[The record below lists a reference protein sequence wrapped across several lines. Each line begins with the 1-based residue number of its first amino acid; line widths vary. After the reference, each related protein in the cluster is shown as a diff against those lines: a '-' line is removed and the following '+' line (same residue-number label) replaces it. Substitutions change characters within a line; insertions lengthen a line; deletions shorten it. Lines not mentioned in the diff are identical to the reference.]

1 MGKHLNGIIFW
12 NNFWMKLFLVH
23 IYYLGCVCLW
33 VYLCIHICIYTDID
47 ADIYIYMHAPLTF
60 LLDWPF
66 RDFLILLLYILLD
79 GHHFGT
85 WPVTTGVWEEADI
98 TGRWGLFWWLCQE
111 GNHCID
117 VSWRTQQTCNNDLAW
132 SEHTPL
138 CWSQKS
144 QQRRLLPLSL
154 CPVIQLGR
162 T

>member
-117 VSWRTQQTCNNDLAW
+117 VSWRTQQTCVTMTLHGVSTHHCVGPRRASKGGSFHSLFALW
-132 SEHTPL
+132 SN
-138 CWSQKS
+138 
-144 QQRRLLPLSL
+144 
-154 CPVIQLGR
+154 
-162 T
+162 